1 MMSPT
6 ARIARDLRHAGDV
19 LFSCRRSARVLGGIA
34 PAAAVEQYVRE
45 CTRADAS
52 MHRAMFIV
60 DLFGGATPFL
70 LLQFGGTYRL
80 TAEFIFIALWAWLG
94 HRQCRAHI
102 VSVHACMMLAAL
114 QALIEAAE
122 KHHEVRL

>member
-1 MMSPT
+1 MMSPS

-19 LFSCRRSARVLGGIA
+19 LFTCRRSAAVLGRVA
-34 PAAAVEQYVRE
+34 PAKAVEQYVRE

-52 MHRAMFIV
+52 ARRATFMV
-60 DLFGGATPFL
+60 DLLGGATPFL

-80 TAEFIFIALWAWLG
+80 VAEVIFIALWAWLG
-94 HRQCRAHI
+94 NRQCRAHI